1 MEIRFTKGALP
12 RASVDA
18 ELPLSVVRAPD
29 LSGRVLGQRYSLRR
43 RIGGGSMGTVYEA
56 RDMTLGTAVAVKVL
70 HPDYCGDEDFRRRFH
85 QEALLGARLRHEH
98 SVAVTDLGQSDDGL
112 LYSVMEYLEGESL
125 DALLEARPGPL
136 PWRRVVTIAV
146 QVCAALQAAHDRGVI
161 HRDIKPGNC
170 FLVRRESNNPLDPL
184 ERLELDQGPPFT
196 FVKVLDLGL
205 ARLIPSTGRP
215 TPPGRLGAPEYLAPE
230 QIQGFTCDH
239 RVDIYALGVLMYK
252 LLTRRLPFTG
262 DNPAAIMRMHIET
275 PPAPLRRAAGS
286 EIPVSLEAVVLR
298 ALSKDRA
305 HRYPSAHAM
314 AQAIR
319 SAAADAEAE
328 TIAIHEAD
336 AEPSG
341 LWRLGMLPTRPAS
354 QTSPASAS
362 QTSPASASQTSPA
375 SASQASQ
382 ASATMILVPAFGRGP
397 DLRHGLLILLAA
409 LAGILLAVIMPG
421 GPREA
426 WHHPDDGPIVTTS
439 ADPLAASP
447 AGPLPTGPE
456 PPRAVRLPEP
466 APLLAVDLLGVNAE
480 PPPPTPTP
488 RKRRLTPAPA
498 LTPEPA
504 TARTPGTPPEATFH
518 RLIDTVV
525 PGLHRCMRSQTPPV
539 PRLQLALTV
548 GGPRHNGV
556 AMHLGEHQANTDLVA
571 CIGRLVHRLHF
582 PASEHPARYSHP
594 VKLP

>member
-1 MEIRFTKGALP
+1 MEIRFTSGSKLRSSA
-12 RASVDA
+12 DA
-18 ELPLSVVRAPD
+18 ELPLPVVRAPD

-43 RIGGGSMGTVYEA
+43 RIGGGSLGTVYEA

-85 QEALLGARLRHEH
+85 QEARLGARLRHEH

-125 DALLEARPGPL
+125 DALLAARPGPL

-170 FLVRRESNNPLDPL
+170 FLVRREGSDHAAEQDLDH
-184 ERLELDQGPPFT
+184 GPPFT

-205 ARLIPSTGRP
+205 ARLMPSSGRP

-239 RVDIYALGVLMYK
+239 RVDVYALGVLMYK

-275 PPAPLRRAAGS
+275 PPAPLRRSAGS
-286 EIPVSLEAVVLR
+286 EIPASLEAVVLR
-298 ALSKDRA
+298 ALAKDRA

-336 AEPSG
+336 PDPSG
-341 LWRLGMLPTRPAS
+341 LWRQAKLPPRTPAPRPRPAH
-354 QTSPASAS
+354 P
-362 QTSPASASQTSPA
+362 
-375 SASQASQ
+375 
-382 ASATMILVPAFGRGP
+382 RGP
-397 DLRHGLLILLAA
+397 DHRSGLLLLLLA
-409 LAGILLAVIMPG
+409 LSGIVLAVVVPG
-421 GPREA
+421 GPHPT
-426 WHHPDDGPIVTTS
+426 WHVPDDGPVL
-439 ADPLAASP
+439 APPLALAP
-447 AGPLPTGPE
+447 TPLPIRHAT
-456 PPRAVRLPEP
+456 P
-466 APLLAVDLLGVNAE
+466 APLLAITIAR
-480 PPPPTPTP
+480 PPPTPTP
-488 RKRRLTPAPA
+488 EPPAPA
-498 LTPEPA
+498 APRKPRPPPSPSVLPEPA
-504 TARTPGTPPEATFH
+504 TARTPGAPPEATFH
-518 RLIDTVV
+518 RLVDTVV
-525 PGLHRCMRSQTPPV
+525 PGLHRCMRSQTPAAL
-539 PRLQLALTV
+539 RLELSLTI

-556 AMHLGEHQANTDLVA
+556 AMHLGEHQDRPALRA
-571 CIGRLVHRLHF
+571 CIGRLVHRIHF
-582 PASEHPARYSHP
+582 PASESEARYTHTI
-594 VKLP
+594 KLP

>member
-1 MEIRFTKGALP
+1 MEIRFTSSKRPQAT
-12 RASVDA
+12 ADA
-18 ELPLSVVRAPD
+18 ELPLPVVRAPD
-29 LSGRVLGQRYSLRR
+29 LSGRVLGARYSLRR

-170 FLVRRESNNPLDPL
+170 FLVRRDGHDPERRDRALD
-184 ERLELDQGPPFT
+184 RGLDEGPPFT

-205 ARLIPSTGRP
+205 ARLMPSTGRP

-262 DNPAAIMRMHIET
+262 DSPAAIMRMHIET

-286 EIPVSLEAVVLR
+286 EIPASLEAVVLR
-298 ALSKDRA
+298 ALAKDRA
-305 HRYPSAHAM
+305 DRYPSAHAM

-319 SAAADAEAE
+319 GAAADAEAE

-341 LWRLGMLPTRPAS
+341 LWRLGMLSARAVHPGLGPGLRPPAGAS
-354 QTSPASAS
+354 T
-362 QTSPASASQTSPA
+362 
-375 SASQASQ
+375 
-382 ASATMILVPAFGRGP
+382 TMILVPAFGRGP
-397 DLRHGLLILLAA
+397 NLRNGLLGLLLA
-409 LAGILLAVIMPG
+409 LSGILVAAAIPG
-421 GPREA
+421 GPRDTWFDA
-426 WHHPDDGPIVTTS
+426 AASAGPS
-439 ADPLAASP
+439 ADTASGPPTLRTTPMATPTAAPTAAPTTDPDGLASRSAPAPVLAIAASGPPLGPFAPPNDHLAAQPSRPRKRPLAA
-447 AGPLPTGPE
+447 E
-456 PPRAVRLPEP
+456 PEP
-466 APLLAVDLLGVNAE
+466 ASP
-480 PPPPTPTP
+480 
-488 RKRRLTPAPA
+488 
-498 LTPEPA
+498 
-504 TARTPGTPPEATFH
+504 RTPGAPPEATFH
-518 RLIDTVV
+518 RLIDTVT
-525 PGLHRCMRSQTPPV
+525 PGVHRCMRSHAPPLA
-539 PRLQLALTV
+539 RLELSLQV

-556 AMHLGEHQANTDLVA
+556 AMGLGEHQGDADLLRCLAPLVS
-571 CIGRLVHRLHF
+571 RLRF
-582 PASEHPARYSHP
+582 PASEQAARYTHLFKP
-594 VKLP
+594 